1 MKDASLPEGIR
12 KTMDAMRKNSIA
24 VQWDDYGNGPIV
36 AFILKDNNDCANFF
50 FMQPKEAREIAI
62 SLLLVAEKA
71 DEALAANK
79 QEDSHEDSML
89 QSIVDQ
95 MPKDLDLIPQDSR
108 LEECIKNAVKGA
120 DKDAE

>member
-12 KTMDAMRKNSIA
+12 KTMDAMQKNSIA
-24 VQWDDYGNGPIV
+24 VQWDDYGDGPTV

-62 SLLLVAEKA
+62 SLLLVAEKV
-71 DEALAANK
+71 DGALAANK
-79 QEDSHEDSML
+79 KENPDEDSML

-108 LEECIKNAVKGA
+108 LEEYILAVKGA
-120 DKDAE
+120 DKDAA